1 MVSVDDTEMRAVLDR
16 LTRLE
21 ERGVSR
27 AQIVDAQLAHVD
39 ERMARMETAITN
51 LVATVQTLSDDV
63 KAAKTGLRVG
73 LWISTTVIP
82 AASGAIGWFAH
93 HLAGK

>member
-21 ERGVSR
+21 ERGVAR
-27 AQIVDAQLAHVD
+27 D
-39 ERMARMETAITN
+39 ERAGRMEEALGKLLITVEA
-51 LVATVQTLSDDV
+51 LRDDV

-93 HLAGK
+93 HFAGK

>member
-1 MVSVDDTEMRAVLDR
+1 MVNVDDHDRMQAVLDR

-21 ERGVSR
+21 ERAVSR
-27 AQIVDAQLAHVD
+27 ASHVD
-39 ERMARMETAITN
+39 DTIQRMEASISK
-51 LVATVQTLSDDV
+51 LVETVERLSDDV

-73 LWISTTVIP
+73 LWISTTVVP

-93 HLAGK
+93 HFAGK